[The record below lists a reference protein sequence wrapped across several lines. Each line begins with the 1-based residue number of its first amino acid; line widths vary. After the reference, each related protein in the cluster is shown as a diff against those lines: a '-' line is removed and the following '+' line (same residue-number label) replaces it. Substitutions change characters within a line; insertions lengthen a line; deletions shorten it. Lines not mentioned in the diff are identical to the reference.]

1 VLLFYRILLLNFKRT
16 ASEDISGTNI
26 DYKNLVLFSLLSLY
40 CESYVTSFMT
50 RARLKFD
57 VEVGKK
63 FFKSNIRQK
72 KVERSPLWWLVSGT
86 YSTHTVHYS
95 VWTMIFIIPRLNI
108 IIIWVVSLIKLWS
121 QERQRR
127 IWWTIWWTTWWTVSY
142 LQHDWKWVNTLF
154 NKDIIF

>member
-1 VLLFYRILLLNFKRT
+1 MLLFYRILLLNFKRT

-95 VWTMIFIIPRLNI
+95 VWTMIFIIPRFNI
-108 IIIWVVSLIKLWS
+108 IIIELFHSL
-121 QERQRR
+121 
-127 IWWTIWWTTWWTVSY
+127 SY
-142 LQHDWKWVNTLF
+142 GHKKDNVGYDGQYDGQHDGQSHTYNMIE
-154 NKDIIF
+154 NE